1 MRERERKKEEG
12 QVAKEKQKQKQK
24 GESCGR
30 EESNPRLFGAASG
43 ARAGRAP
50 AAGIGGPRAIGGEIL
65 NPIVSHNEVF
75 YR

>member
-12 QVAKEKQKQKQK
+12 QVAKEKQK

-30 EESNPRLFGAASG
+30 EESNPRLFGAAFFQ
-43 ARAGRAP
+43 
-50 AAGIGGPRAIGGEIL
+50 GPRWGGL
-65 NPIVSHNEVF
+65 YHNEVF